1 MEENRNPEVNGPE
14 NAVSGA
20 PVQRRSG
27 GLYAKVNISVK
38 TANIL
43 VIVLIA
49 LLIASTAFILSHRGF
64 TVEFDTDGGSHI
76 ESVRVMHSE
85 TVTLSEEPVKEG
97 WRFTGWYTDRGC
109 TQAFDLESS
118 PITGSMTLY
127 AGWEKAE

>member
-1 MEENRNPEVNGPE
+1 MEENKNPEVNGPE
-14 NAVSGA
+14 NAMSGA

-64 TVEFDTDGGSHI
+64 TVEFDTD
-76 ESVRVMHSE
+76 
-85 TVTLSEEPVKEG
+85 
-97 WRFTGWYTDRGC
+97 RGC